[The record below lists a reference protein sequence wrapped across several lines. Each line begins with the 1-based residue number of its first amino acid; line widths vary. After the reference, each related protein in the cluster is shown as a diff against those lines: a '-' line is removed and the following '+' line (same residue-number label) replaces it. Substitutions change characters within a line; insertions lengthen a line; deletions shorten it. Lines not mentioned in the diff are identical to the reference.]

1 MVAGRRRRSYRLTEA
16 GARALSGKRADWRD
30 FAAIMTAALEGQ
42 AMAEP
47 SLITG
52 YLAELSAQLPAPVV
66 EELADGLD
74 QTLRH
79 HLGQGLDTTAAAEAA
94 IAEFGQPQVI
104 LAAFTRASPARR
116 AARRL
121 LATGPIVAGC
131 WAAELITSRAW
142 RLASPCRA
150 PHHVRR
156 DPDHRHWPARRRRAR
171 RQLPIR
177 QSGRNSGMHRH
188 RGARFHACSSPPLAV
203 PAVAWP
209 LILAATASAVRLTI
223 TARTLRAVLTV

>member
-1 MVAGRRRRSYRLTEA
+1 
-16 GARALSGKRADWRD
+16 
-30 FAAIMTAALEGQ
+30 
-42 AMAEP
+42 MAEP

-79 HLGQGLDTTAAAEAA
+79 YLGEGLGATAAAEAA

-104 LAAFTRASPARR
+104 LAAFTRAHPARR

-131 WAAELITSRAW
+131 WAGELITGRAW
-142 RLASPCRA
+142 SWPVPVEARIIVGVTLITVTGLLGAAALGNRYRSVGRA
-150 PHHVRR
+150 GTAGCIGVATL
-156 DPDHRHWPARRRRAR
+156 D
-171 RQLPIR
+171 
-177 QSGRNSGMHRH
+177 
-188 RGARFHACSSPPLAV
+188 SSMLIAVPLAV

-209 LILAATASAVRLTI
+209 LILAATASAVRI
-223 TARTLRAVLTV
+223 AVTARSLRPVLTG

>member
-1 MVAGRRRRSYRLTEA
+1 
-16 GARALSGKRADWRD
+16 
-30 FAAIMTAALEGQ
+30 
-42 AMAEP
+42 MAKP
-47 SLITG
+47 SLITS

-79 HLGQGLDTTAAAEAA
+79 YLRQGLDTAAAAEAA
-94 IAEFGQPQVI
+94 IAEFGQPRVI
-104 LAAFTRASPARR
+104 LAAFTRASPARL

-142 RLASPCRA
+142 SWPVPVEARIMFGVALITVTGLLAAAALGSHYRA
-150 PHHVRR
+150 VG
-156 DPDHRHWPARRRRAR
+156 RAGTAGCIGIAA
-171 RQLPIR
+171 LDATML
-177 QSGRNSGMHRH
+177 S
-188 RGARFHACSSPPLAV
+188 AVPLAV

-209 LILAATASAVRLTI
+209 LILAATASAVRIVI
-223 TARTLRAVLTV
+223 TARTLRPVLW

>member
-1 MVAGRRRRSYRLTEA
+1 
-16 GARALSGKRADWRD
+16 
-30 FAAIMTAALEGQ
+30 
-42 AMAEP
+42 MAEP

-52 YLAELSAQLPAPVV
+52 YLAALSAQLPAPVV

-79 HLGQGLDTTAAAEAA
+79 YLGQGLGATAAAEAA
-94 IAEFGQPQVI
+94 IAEFGPPQVI

-142 RLASPCRA
+142 SWPVPVEARIMVGVTLITVTGLLAAAALGSQYRSVGRA
-150 PHHVRR
+150 GTAGCIGIAALDSTMLIAV
-156 DPDHRHWPARRRRAR
+156 
-171 RQLPIR
+171 
-177 QSGRNSGMHRH
+177 
-188 RGARFHACSSPPLAV
+188 PLAV

-209 LILAATASAVRLTI
+209 LILAATASAVRIAI
-223 TARTLRAVLTV
+223 TARTLRPMLTG

>member
-1 MVAGRRRRSYRLTEA
+1 
-16 GARALSGKRADWRD
+16 
-30 FAAIMTAALEGQ
+30 
-42 AMAEP
+42 MAEP

-94 IAEFGQPQVI
+94 ITEFGQPQVI
-104 LAAFTRASPARR
+104 LAAFTRTSPARR

-121 LATGPIVAGC
+121 LATGPIVACC

-142 RLASPCRA
+142 RWPVPVEPRIMFGVTLITVTGLLAAAALGGNYRSVSRA
-150 PHHVRR
+150 GTAGCIGIAAL
-156 DPDHRHWPARRRRAR
+156 DSTMLIA
-171 RQLPIR
+171 
-177 QSGRNSGMHRH
+177 M
-188 RGARFHACSSPPLAV
+188 PLAV

-209 LILAATASAVRLTI
+209 LILAATASAVRLAI
-223 TARTLRAVLTV
+223 TARTLRPVLAGWHLTAW